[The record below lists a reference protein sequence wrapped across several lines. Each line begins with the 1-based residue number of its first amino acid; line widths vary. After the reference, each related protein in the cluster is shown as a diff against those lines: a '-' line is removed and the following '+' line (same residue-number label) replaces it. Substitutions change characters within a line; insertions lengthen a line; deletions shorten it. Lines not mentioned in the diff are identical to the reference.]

1 MMNRLLENGQLQEM
15 SCGSNFAYVVTDHT
29 SFLPTEYKVL
39 QSQGSNSFIKCMKML
54 FNGKVQLYY
63 LTEGYRPLS
72 SLLPRIDAENFM
84 VVVSNI
90 LADVLE
96 VKSNGFLYCANID
109 ISFEKIFV
117 DPTTYKV
124 KLVYLPLKNRL
135 FDDISAFENE
145 LRTSLVKIVSGI
157 STLSSSKTIQ
167 LAAYLQDGTLS
178 MESLHSKV
186 KGGSVTEYG
195 AAKRNPVNTATN
207 ACMRIVALNA
217 PMRVDIEITKDEF
230 TLGKKQGLVDGVIS
244 FNKMISRSHCKIV
257 RSGQQFAI
265 VDLQSQN
272 GTFVNKVRLQPNR
285 PCNIK
290 NGDIVRM
297 ANSDFQVIIE

>member
-15 SCGSNFAYVVTDHT
+15 ACGSNFAYIVNDHT

-96 VKSNGFLYCANID
+96 VKNNGFLYCANID

-117 DPTTYKV
+117 DPATYKV

-135 FDDISAFENE
+135 FDDITAFEND
-145 LRTSLVKIVSGI
+145 LRTSLVKIISGI

-167 LAAYLQDGTLS
+167 LSAYLQDGTLS
-178 MESLHSKV
+178 MESLYNKV
-186 KGGSVTEYG
+186 KGGSVTEYSDVSKTPG
-195 AAKRNPVNTATN
+195 KTTTAVR
-207 ACMRIVALNA
+207 MRIVALNA
-217 PMRVDIEITKDEF
+217 PMRVEIEVTKDEF
-230 TLGKKQGLVDGVIS
+230 VLGKKQGVVDGVIS
-244 FNKMISRSHCKIV
+244 FNKMISRSHCKVV
-257 RSGQQFAI
+257 RTGNQYAI

-285 PCNIK
+285 PCNVK

-297 ANSDFQVIIE
+297 ANSDFQIIIE

>member
-1 MMNRLLENGQLQEM
+1 MNRLLESGQLQEM
-15 SCGSNFAYVVTDHT
+15 TCGSNFAYVVNDHT

-72 SLLPRIDAENFM
+72 SLLPKIDAENFM

-96 VKSNGFLYCANID
+96 VKNNGFLYCANID

-124 KLVYLPLKNRL
+124 KLVYVPLKSRL
-135 FDDISAFENE
+135 FDDISAFEND
-145 LRTSLVKIVSGI
+145 LRTSLVKIISGI

-167 LAAYLQDGTLS
+167 LSAYLQDGTLS
-178 MESLHSKV
+178 MESLYNKV
-186 KGGSVTEYG
+186 KGGSVTEYSDVRKTPG
-195 AAKRNPVNTATN
+195 KDTTDVR
-207 ACMRIVALNA
+207 MRIVALNA
-217 PMRVDIEITKDEF
+217 PMRVEIEVTKDEF
-230 TLGKKQGLVDGVIS
+230 VLGKKQGVVDGVIS
-244 FNKMISRSHCKIV
+244 FNKMISRSHCKII
-257 RSGQQFAI
+257 RSGKQYAI

>member
-1 MMNRLLENGQLQEM
+1 MNRLLENGQLQEM
-15 SCGSNFAYVVTDHT
+15 PCGSNFAYIVDDNTT
-29 SFLPTEYKVL
+29 FLPTEYKVL
-39 QSQGSNSFIKCMKML
+39 LSQGSNSFIKCMKML

-84 VVVSNI
+84 VVVSNL
-90 LADVLE
+90 LADVIE
-96 VKSNGFLYCANID
+96 VKNNGFLYCANID
-109 ISFEKIFV
+109 ISFDKIFV
-117 DPTTYKV
+117 DPSTYKV
-124 KLVYLPLKNRL
+124 KLVYLPLKSRL

-145 LRTSLVKIVSGI
+145 LRTSFIKIISGI
-157 STLSSSKTIQ
+157 STLSSAKTIQ

-178 MESLHSKV
+178 MDSLYSKV
-186 KGGSVTEYG
+186 KGGKTPEISGVKNKKQETVIG
-195 AAKRNPVNTATN
+195 SS
-207 ACMRIVALNA
+207 MRIIALNA
-217 PMRVDIEITKDEF
+217 PMRVEIKITKDEF
-230 TLGKKQGLVDGVIS
+230 ILGKKQELVDGVIS
-244 FNKMISRSHCKIV
+244 FNKMISRSHCKVV
-257 RSGQQFAI
+257 RRGNQFSI

>member
-1 MMNRLLENGQLQEM
+1 MNRLIENGYLQEM
-15 SCGSNFAYVVTDHT
+15 DCGSNFAYVVNDHT
-29 SFLPTEYKVL
+29 SFLTTEYKVL
-39 QSQGSNSFIKCMKML
+39 QSQGGKSFIKCMKML

-72 SLLPRIDAENFM
+72 TLLPRLDAENFM

-135 FDDISAFENE
+135 FDDISEFESD
-145 LRTSLVKIVSGI
+145 LRTSLVKIISGI

-167 LAAYLQDGTLS
+167 FSAYLQDGTLS
-178 MESLHSKV
+178 LDNLYSKV
-186 KGGSVTEYG
+186 KGGSVAQYRDDKKTANQTTP
-195 AAKRNPVNTATN
+195 AAK
-207 ACMRIVALNA
+207 MRIVALNA
-217 PMRVDIEITKDEF
+217 PMRVEIEITKNEF
-230 TLGKKQGLVDGVIS
+230 TLGKKQGVVDGVIS
-244 FNKMISRSHCKIV
+244 FNKMISRSHCKVV
-257 RSGQQFAI
+257 RSGNQYAI

-290 NGDIVRM
+290 NGDIIRM

>member
-1 MMNRLLENGQLQEM
+1 MMNRLLENGHLQEM
-15 SCGSNFAYVVTDHT
+15 TCGSNFAYVVNDHT

-96 VKSNGFLYCANID
+96 VKNNGFLYCANID

-135 FDDISAFENE
+135 FDDISAFEND
-145 LRTSLVKIVSGI
+145 LRTSLVKIISGI

-167 LAAYLQDGTLS
+167 LSAYLQDGTLS
-178 MESLHSKV
+178 MESLYSKV
-186 KGGSVTEYG
+186 KGGTVADYRDDKKTTEKT
-195 AAKRNPVNTATN
+195 AADVR
-207 ACMRIVALNA
+207 MRIVTLNA
-217 PMRVDIEITKDEF
+217 PMRVEIEITKDEF
-230 TLGKKQGLVDGVIS
+230 TLGKKQGAVDGVIS

-257 RSGQQFAI
+257 RSGNLYSI

>member
-1 MMNRLLENGQLQEM
+1 MNRLLENGQLQEM
-15 SCGSNFAYVVTDHT
+15 SCGSNFAYIVNEHT

-39 QSQGSNSFIKCMKML
+39 QSQGNISFIRCMKML
-54 FNGKVQLYY
+54 FNGNIQLYY

-72 SLLPRIDAENFM
+72 SLLPRIDAENFL
-84 VVVSNI
+84 VVVTNL
-90 LADVLE
+90 LADVIE
-96 VKSNGFLYCANID
+96 VKNNGFLYCANID
-109 ISFEKIFV
+109 ISFDKVFV

-145 LRTSLVKIVSGI
+145 LRTSLVKIISGI

-178 MESLHSKV
+178 MDSLYSKV
-186 KGGSVTEYG
+186 KGGNAAESNGGKKVIRDTSAG
-195 AAKRNPVNTATN
+195 ANMK
-207 ACMRIVALNA
+207 IVALNA
-217 PMRVDIEITKDEF
+217 PMRVEIEITKDEF
-230 TLGKKQGLVDGVIS
+230 ILGKKQGVVDGVIS
-244 FNKMISRSHCKIV
+244 FNKMISRSHCKV
-257 RSGQQFAI
+257 MRRGNQFAI

>member
-1 MMNRLLENGQLQEM
+1 MNRLLENGQLQEM
-15 SCGSNFAYVVTDHT
+15 TCGSNFAYVVNDHT

-72 SLLPRIDAENFM
+72 SLLPRIDVENFM

-135 FDDISAFENE
+135 FDDISSFENE
-145 LRTSLVKIVSGI
+145 LRTSMVKIISGI

-178 MESLHSKV
+178 MESLYSKV

-195 AAKRNPVNTATN
+195 PAKKNLANIATN
-207 ACMRIVALNA
+207 ARMRIVALNA
-217 PMRVDIEITKDEF
+217 PMRVEIEITKDEF

>member
-1 MMNRLLENGQLQEM
+1 MMNRLLENGHLQEM
-15 SCGSNFAYVVTDHT
+15 ICGSNFAYVVNDYT

-135 FDDISAFENE
+135 FDDISAFEND
-145 LRTSLVKIVSGI
+145 LRTSLVKIISGI

-167 LAAYLQDGTLS
+167 LSAYLQDGTLS
-178 MESLHSKV
+178 MESLYSKV
-186 KGGSVTEYG
+186 KGGTVADYRDDKKTTKQTP
-195 AAKRNPVNTATN
+195 ADVR
-207 ACMRIVALNA
+207 MRIVALNA
-217 PMRVDIEITKDEF
+217 PTRVEIEITKDEF
-230 TLGKKQGLVDGVIS
+230 TLGKKQGAVDGVIS

-257 RSGQQFAI
+257 RSGNLYTI